1 MKMDELAVYLKEV
14 FCIELLSAILSNPRD
29 REKAWKVRIRPVLK
43 KEELVFQFEVFI
55 GKQVFSRESE
65 CGRGSSKGLR
75 MAGTVPADAD

>member
-55 GKQVFSRESE
+55 GKQVSRESE